1 MSILKRKTLW
11 YTLYGVLITIVFL
24 YVLFPAE
31 IVKTRL
37 EDAVNSSG
45 FHLKTGALRSSIPLG
60 LKMKNVTLSSSASPD
75 IYFQGDVLDVQ
86 FNPLSFFRQK
96 KSISLSGKAYGG
108 NVSGRFG
115 LASFSKVYPPQE
127 GNLTIQDID
136 LGKYAYIK
144 KLLGRDITGKA
155 SGNWTYNKSADR
167 GSSGSIH
174 LHINRGTSSF
184 AEPFLG
190 LSRIDFNHGE
200 IKATLENGRV
210 KLEKM
215 EFFGSQLDFLL
226 NGEIMLADD
235 FRNSS
240 LNLSGEMIIADKKV
254 KMKINIGGTLAN
266 PVVRYI

>member
-1 MSILKRKTLW
+1 MNILKRKSLW
-11 YTLYGVLITIVFL
+11 YTLYGIVITIVFL
-24 YVLFPAE
+24 YVLFPAD
-31 IVKTRL
+31 IAKSKL
-37 EDAVNSSG
+37 EDAVHSSG
-45 FHLKTGALRSSIPLG
+45 FLLKTGSLRSSIPLG
-60 LKMKNVTLSSSASPD
+60 LKMNHVTLSSSSSPD
-75 IYFQGDVLDVQ
+75 IYFQGDWLDLQ
-86 FNPLSFFRQK
+86 FNLLSFFRQK
-96 KSISLSGKAYGG
+96 KSISLNGKAYDGKI
-108 NVSGRFG
+108 SGRFG

-127 GNLTIQDID
+127 GNLTLQDID

-144 KLLGRDITGKA
+144 KLMGREITGRA
-155 SGNWTYNKSADR
+155 SGNWTFNRSADR
-167 GSSGSIH
+167 GSSGSVN
-174 LHINRGTSSF
+174 LHISRGTSSL

-190 LSRIDFNHGE
+190 LSRIEFNRGD
-200 IKATLENGRV
+200 IKATLENGRI

-226 NGEIMLADD
+226 NGDIMLADD